1 MSDKPAPSPQ
11 RRRRVRPAAAR
22 EHVPARGATTGRSH
36 GLPSPR
42 RVLAQ
47 QVVAWHNKHPL
58 ARRISRRQLG
68 GYGVISLPFSPAP
81 TEATV
86 GSGWTESTSMRFP
99 MFDELS
105 FLPGLPLQKV
115 VALALAEGWVERPG
129 APEWPLRKVP
139 VGKGWESSQ
148 AERVH
153 LLTAAIKRGGGRAP
167 LRVLI
172 GRHGPVSEHLG
183 VVGRRV
189 LSRPRMALA
198 GLVASLPMLGVA
210 WGVVGLL
217 QGLRGPA
224 APAAVVAEAPVAGA
238 PGAVAAPP
246 GGGATTRAL
255 PMPPAAQVP
264 GLPQGPDTILPPPA
278 ADLGAATGASR
289 GGPKVGSGVGP
300 EGPGTRA
307 AAPVAF
313 RLMATPQRDPAA
325 LQKQALRL
333 QAVLDTLGNTGSRLR
348 MDVVGTPDG
357 DALAIGPLLDQVEAE
372 RVARRLQARGFVLK
386 VVEQ

>member
-1 MSDKPAPSPQ
+1 MSDATTPSPK
-11 RRRRVRPAAAR
+11 RSRRVRPASVRLHQAAR
-22 EHVPARGATTGRSH
+22 GGAGRSH

-58 ARRISRRQLG
+58 ARRITRRQLG

-81 TEATV
+81 SEGTG
-86 GSGWTESTSMRFP
+86 GSGWAESTSTRFP

-105 FLPGLPLQKV
+105 FLPGLPMQKV

-139 VGKGWESSQ
+139 VGKGWSSSQ
-148 AERVH
+148 AERIH
-153 LLTAAIKRGGGRAP
+153 LLTAAIKRGGGRPP

-172 GRHGPVSEHLG
+172 GRHGPVGDHLG
-183 VVGRRV
+183 VVGHRV

-198 GLVASLPMLGVA
+198 GLVASLPMLVTA
-210 WGVVGLL
+210 WAVVGLL
-217 QGLRGPA
+217 QGARGPV
-224 APAAVVAEAPVAGA
+224 APVVAEAPLAGA
-238 PGAVAAPP
+238 PGAVAASP
-246 GGGATTRAL
+246 GPAPAARAL
-255 PMPPAAQVP
+255 PPPPVALAPVLS
-264 GLPQGPDTILPPPA
+264 GGPDTLFAPPPPSETDSPLA
-278 ADLGAATGASR
+278 VATGR
-289 GGPKVGSGVGP
+289 GAPKVGSGIGP

-333 QAVLDTLGNTGSRLR
+333 QAILDTLGNTGGRLR

-357 DALAIGPLLDQVEAE
+357 DALAIGPLLDQAEAE
-372 RVARRLQARGFVLK
+372 RVAKRLQARGFVLK